1 MEYRMRKKVTVN
13 EDGHNMRTINENG
26 LDTMIKDSYD
36 IGSHSEVDEKMR
48 NKTLDSG
55 NTKKKMSTRRCF
67 DTSKNTRAR
76 VMSNTGIVTLSGTT
90 IDTRKA
96 SDGEFKNGWCKS
108 LSDEEKKRVKIER
121 MMKLYMKKFGS

>member
-67 DTSKNTRAR
+67 DTSKNTRVR
-76 VMSNTGIVTLSGTT
+76 VMSNIGIVTLSGTT

-96 SDGEFKNGWCKS
+96 SDGEFKNSKCVSVDVLTHKRNSFVKKMLS
-108 LSDEEKKRVKIER
+108 LR
-121 MMKLYMKKFGS
+121 G